1 MQLVTI
7 EAKSHKGKNT
17 IAQAL
22 RRLPNWNGKTWRL
35 KRKETRVLFDS
46 DSGPWGFVEPDTDEN
61 TDWCSRWVN
70 LRDDKNFTV
79 TANVEFS
86 GTPAASSPEAPLER
100 RVGGCDG
107 KVD

>member
-46 DSGPWGFVEPDTDEN
+46 DSGPVSYTHLTLPTNRE
-61 TDWCSRWVN
+61 V
-70 LRDDKNFTV
+70 
-79 TANVEFS
+79 
-86 GTPAASSPEAPLER
+86 
-100 RVGGCDG
+100 
-107 KVD
+107 

>member
-79 TANVEFS
+79 TANVVIQ
-86 GTPAASSPEAPLER
+86 GPPA
-100 RVGGCDG
+100 GGPAG
-107 KVD
+107 MEGSTS